1 MERIQKLFQLHLL
14 MLMRSQPAIS
24 QITLP
29 WLACITDTATPEFH
43 RRISYII
50 DCNGKTLQY
59 AVMQYM
65 FENGTDIPV
74 ITSLM
79 VIPRKIF
86 VAVDRLKRV
95 L

>member
-1 MERIQKLFQLHLL
+1 MVCGYTVVSPETTHSVEFQLHLL

-74 ITSLM
+74 ITPLL
-79 VIPRKIF
+79 VIPPF
-86 VAVDRLKRV
+86 L
-95 L
+95 